1 MDKFNLKEYL
11 ANNPLLKENKK
22 PLKEGKEEE
31 AKRLED
37 IEGGKIEIK
46 FQEWLDIMFSKPNN
60 FDENLTFK
68 TVIEYV
74 QSTLQDYGMDDWQP
88 GQPLPENKKPL
99 KEVMDAFGSVG
110 YTDWGDP
117 VANRQRRE
125 KEEGEMTGGEVDQE
139 EEIGL
144 KRIDVI
150 AAIDELNQYLNGN
163 VPKESLIDTLIE
175 LVGELKR

>member
-11 ANNPLLKENKK
+11 SSNPLLKENVGGDV
-22 PLKEGKEEE
+22 E
-31 AKRLED
+31 
-37 IEGGKIEIK
+37 IE
-46 FQEWLDIMFSKPNN
+46 FQNWLDEMSTKFE
-60 FDENLTFK
+60 DEKITLQ
-68 TVIEYV
+68 TVIDYA
-74 QSTLQDYGMDDWQP
+74 QDTLQDYGMDDWQP

-163 VPKESLIDTLIE
+163 VPKESLIVTLID

>member
-1 MDKFNLKEYL
+1 
-11 ANNPLLKENKK
+11 
-22 PLKEGKEEE
+22 
-31 AKRLED
+31 
-37 IEGGKIEIK
+37 
-46 FQEWLDIMFSKPNN
+46 
-60 FDENLTFK
+60 
-68 TVIEYV
+68 
-74 QSTLQDYGMDDWQP
+74 
-88 GQPLPENKKPL
+88 
-99 KEVMDAFGSVG
+99 MDAFGSVG

-163 VPKESLIDTLIE
+163 VPKESLIVTLID